1 METNLRKSFAR
12 TFHKIRVFCLFFRAV
27 AGAFATEFGFVGSP
41 VYRLSFFCE
50 GHITRAGILKAMDLR
65 GKTREQ
71 LEGALRHKS
80 RSELID
86 LIHSLVSVEQLLKPA
101 EIASRSCLNKR
112 AVLRD
117 IRNGK
122 FGDYF
127 VRAENS
133 ICVPTSGVNQWRD
146 RFACGRTKTRRV
158 RSDLVST
165 NEVVSV
171 SAYSRY
177 TLGN

>member
-1 METNLRKSFAR
+1 MN
-12 TFHKIRVFCLFFRAV
+12 
-27 AGAFATEFGFVGSP
+27 
-41 VYRLSFFCE
+41 
-50 GHITRAGILKAMDLR
+50 LR

-71 LEGALRHKS
+71 LEAGLAHKS

-117 IRNGK
+117 IRDGK

-127 VRAENS
+127 CRAENS
-133 ICVPTSGVNQWRD
+133 IAIPVSGVNKWRSN
-146 RFACGRTKTRRV
+146 FRV
-158 RSDLVST
+158 PAKSNQEAAR
-165 NEVVSV
+165 
-171 SAYSRY
+171 
-177 TLGN
+177 